1 MLAKPFR
8 LTTPSE
14 FKLVREKGTYLKTSY
29 FGFCF
34 LDRHDDSPSRFG
46 FVIPTK
52 VVPRA
57 VDRNRIRRVLSEA
70 TRYELAQIK
79 PGFDCV
85 YLANMNLLRAYTDDI
100 LKEVRDTFRQAQML
114 NS

>member
-8 LTTPSE
+8 LITPSE
-14 FKLVREKGTYLKTSY
+14 FKAVRENGTFIKTSY
-29 FGFCF
+29 FGFCY
-34 LDRHDDSPSRFG
+34 LNRNDTNPSRFG

-70 TRYELAQIK
+70 TRFELTHIK

-85 YLANMNLLRAYTDDI
+85 YLANMNLLRAYTDDV
-100 LKEVRDTFRQAQML
+100 LKEVRDAFGKAGML